1 MEDFDK
7 AVVPF
12 SEYKAEYE
20 PPPDL
25 KEEDK
30 TPKVT
35 VCEPKLVKGALNSH
49 VVYQIYIKY
58 EVVTFETRRRYKEFV
73 ALQSWLAEAWTGCYV
88 PKIPPK
94 KKLGN
99 KTTKFVET
107 RCILLESFFK
117 QCVSIPY
124 LYESPIMKLFL

>member
-1 MEDFDK
+1 MSNLEIRMEDFDK

-49 VVYQIYIKY
+49 VVY
-58 EVVTFETRRRYKEFV
+58 
-73 ALQSWLAEAWTGCYV
+73 
-88 PKIPPK
+88 
-94 KKLGN
+94 
-99 KTTKFVET
+99 
-107 RCILLESFFK
+107 
-117 QCVSIPY
+117 
-124 LYESPIMKLFL
+124 